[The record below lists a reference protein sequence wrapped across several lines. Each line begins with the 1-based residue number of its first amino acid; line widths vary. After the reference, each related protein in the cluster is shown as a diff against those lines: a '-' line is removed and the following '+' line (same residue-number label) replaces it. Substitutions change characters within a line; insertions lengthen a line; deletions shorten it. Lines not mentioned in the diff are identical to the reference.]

1 MFFVPLLL
9 AALAVAGDCTPGR
22 VRRFPMGLADTRSGV
37 AYVASDAGYVDA
49 LGLRDGKRIW
59 ESTEK
64 AKPLA
69 LYTDNLVAGRPGI
82 KDNDLAIFLLD
93 LGKGDVLKTVT
104 ISFPGGVK
112 TAVAAFAYSLMEAQ
126 GTLRLSWTYLPSNW
140 GGARRKLDAGVA
152 GPAPLSGVKQI
163 DFQAGTVKDVPGE
176 AGSTATDNNNSLPRH
191 EDFKSTFDPWDVGG
205 TVAQLAINDVGSG
218 KQVVLKT
225 VSSSGKA
232 ETRVLLSGPNPTP
245 YKSEDGCY
253 IFLLQNPPSNTQP
266 WHVFSAGSGNQ
277 VGKIVFEPGS
287 GLPDVIGSTAFSL
300 LTKHTEPER
309 ETHVLQAADLVSGRL
324 LWTYVLGSV
333 PDHRNSKR
341 PE

>member
-22 VRRFPMGLADTRSGV
+22 VHRFPMGLADTADGT

-49 LGLRDGKRIW
+49 LGLLDGKRIW

-82 KDNDLAIFLLD
+82 KDNELAIFLLD
-93 LGKGDVLKTVT
+93 PGKGNVIRNMTV
-104 ISFPGGVK
+104 SFPDTVK
-112 TAVAAFAYSLMEAQ
+112 TGAPAFAYHVTTTED
-126 GTLRLSWTYLPSNW
+126 TLRLSWTYLPSNW
-140 GGARRKLDAGVA
+140 GGAKRKLDSGVA

-163 DFQAGTVKDVPGE
+163 DFQARTVKDVSHE
-176 AGSTATDNNNSLPRH
+176 AGSTGTDSNQTSLGH
-191 EDFKSTFDPWDVGG
+191 DDSKSTFDPWE
-205 TVAQLAINDVGSG
+205 VAGSIVQLAMDDIASG
-218 KQVVLKT
+218 KQVVLKRF
-225 VSSSGKA
+225 SSSGKA

-266 WHVFSAGSGNQ
+266 WHVFSAGSGSQ
-277 VGKIVFEPGS
+277 LGKIVFEPGS
-287 GLPDVIGSTAFSL
+287 GLPDVIGSTAFFL
-300 LTKHTEPER
+300 LTKRTVAEK
-309 ETHVLQAADLVSGRL
+309 ETHVLQAADLVSGRV
-324 LWTYVLGSV
+324 LWTYVLGTIA
-333 PDHRNSKR
+333 DHRTSKR

>member
-1 MFFVPLLL
+1 MFFVLLL
-9 AALAVAGDCTPGR
+9 AALAVAEDCTPGR
-22 VRRFPMGLADTRSGV
+22 VQRVPMGLADTTSGM
-37 AYVASDAGYVDA
+37 AYLASDAGYVDA
-49 LGLRDGKRIW
+49 LGLHDGKRIW

-69 LYTDNLVAGRPGI
+69 LYTDNLVAARPGT
-82 KDNDLAIFLLD
+82 KDNELVIFLLD
-93 LGKGDVLKTVT
+93 LGKGNVLKTLT
-104 ISFPGGVK
+104 ISFPDRVK
-112 TAVAAFAYSLMEAQ
+112 TVVPAFAYSLMEAQ
-126 GTLRLSWTYLPSNW
+126 GGLRLSWTYLPSNW
-140 GGARRKLDAGVA
+140 GGTRMKLDAGVA

-163 DFQAGTVKDVPGE
+163 DFQAGTVKDVPSE
-176 AGSTATDNNNSLPRH
+176 AGSTATDKNYNLPGN
-191 EDFKSTFDPWDVGG
+191 DDSKSTFDPWDVADSV
-205 TVAQLAINDVGSG
+205 TQLAINDVSSG

-225 VSSSGKA
+225 VSSSGNA

-253 IFLLQNPPSNTQP
+253 IFLLQNPPSNRQP
-266 WHVFSAGSGNQ
+266 WHVFSARSGNQ

-287 GLPDVIGSTAFSL
+287 GLPDVIGSTAFFL

-324 LWTYVLGSV
+324 LWTYVLGTI
-333 PDHRNSKR
+333 PDHRRSKR